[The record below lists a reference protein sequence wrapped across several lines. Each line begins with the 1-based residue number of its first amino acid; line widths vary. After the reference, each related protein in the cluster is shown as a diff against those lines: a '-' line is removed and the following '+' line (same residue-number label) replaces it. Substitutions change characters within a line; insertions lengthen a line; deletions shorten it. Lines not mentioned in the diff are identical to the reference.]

1 MFYLQVGFD
10 NHETG
15 VTLKRSYFEWSRNDL
30 CRKFESSRVNN
41 EAFVQKFKELR
52 SGSRQCLDSSSSSS
66 ASDVN
71 LSQDCPA
78 FQMITSTPLSGEASL
93 VPKSSYKSSKRL
105 LEPTVKIRD
114 NVKKKKKTEKE
125 TEEAEDDK
133 AFLSRLITEKKK
145 IDGTLNIVKTSTCP
159 HVRIRKSPE
168 ECSSD
173 VFCE

>member
-1 MFYLQVGFD
+1 MRTMFYLQVGFN

-78 FQMITSTPLSGEASL
+78 FQMITSTRLSREASL

-105 LEPTVKIRD
+105 LRAD
-114 NVKKKKKTEKE
+114 SQNKKQCKK
-125 TEEAEDDK
+125 
-133 AFLSRLITEKKK
+133 EKK
-145 IDGTLNIVKTSTCP
+145 D
-159 HVRIRKSPE
+159 RKRNRRSRRRQGIPFE
-168 ECSSD
+168 TYN
-173 VFCE
+173 